1 MISLDDLKQY
11 DDLFYVGDIVNLDKS
26 EWVTREEAEEIL
38 LDYNQQVN

>member
-1 MISLDDLKQY
+1 MISLEDLKQY

-38 LDYNQQVN
+38 SDYNQQVN

>member
-1 MISLDDLKQY
+1 MISLEDLKQY